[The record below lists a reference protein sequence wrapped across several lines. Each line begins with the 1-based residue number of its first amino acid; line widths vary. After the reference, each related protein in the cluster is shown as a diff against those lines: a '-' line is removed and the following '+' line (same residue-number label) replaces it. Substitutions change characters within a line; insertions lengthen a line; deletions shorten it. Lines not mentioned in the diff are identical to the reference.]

1 MKILQ
6 IRRDKD
12 EYMDMLLLADLKQ
25 DIIESYLDKS
35 EMFALINGG
44 DVCAVCVVEV
54 LKNRKCELKNI
65 VTRPEDRGKGY
76 AKYMIHHICEHY
88 GNRCDTM
95 YAGTGNCKKKLEF
108 LGKCGFVN
116 SHIVANYYLDHYS
129 EPIYEGEVRLTD
141 KIYLKKQ
148 LDAEINVKKVVDLA
162 LEAGRIL
169 LKNGAEIFRV
179 DETMIRICK
188 RFHVE
193 YVDTFILSHAIFIS
207 AENGMEET
215 YTKVKQ
221 VPLSSSHLGIVAEV
235 NELSRQIAEGLVSIE
250 EASRRLRKIEGLPE
264 NRGYFQVFAAGAASG
279 CYGYILGASALE
291 SMVAFFIG
299 CILYV
304 WVLTAKKQHIS
315 KMIVNIVGGVIITA
329 LALTA
334 YHLPLPG
341 GVKLDG
347 MIIGSIMPLVP
358 GLAFVN
364 AIRDIA
370 DSDFLSGTVR
380 MIDALLVFVYIAVGV
395 GVTLS
400 AYNTMGGGL
409 ML

>member
-1 MKILQ
+1 MKIQQ
-6 IRRDKD
+6 IRRNKD
-12 EYMDMLLLADLKQ
+12 EYMEMLLAADPQ
-25 DIIESYLDKS
+25 EDMIQTYLDKS
-35 EMFALINGG
+35 DVFILVNGS
-44 DVCAVCVVEV
+44 DVCGICVVEL

-65 VTRPEDRGKGY
+65 VTRERDRGKGY

-88 GNRCDTM
+88 GNICDTM
-95 YAGTGNCKKKLEF
+95 YVGTGNCEKMLSF
-108 LGKCGFVN
+108 FRKCGFVN
-116 SHIVANYYLDHYS
+116 SHIAVNYYTDHYR
-129 EPIYEGEVRLTD
+129 EPIYEDGVRLTD

-148 LDAEINVKKVVDLA
+148 LDSEIDVKKVVDLA

-179 DETMIRICK
+179 DETITRICH

-193 YVDTFILSHAIFIS
+193 YVDTFILSHAIFVS
-207 AENGMEET
+207 AENGMEEA

-235 NELSRQIAEGLVSIE
+235 NELSREIAEGLVGIE
-250 EASRRLRKIEGLPE
+250 EASKRLKKIEHMPSK
-264 NRGYFQVFAAGAASG
+264 RGYFQVLAAGIGSG
-279 CYGYILGASALE
+279 CFGYLLGASALE
-291 SMVAFFIG
+291 SIVAFCIG
-299 CILYV
+299 CLLYI
-304 WVLTAKKQHIS
+304 WVLAAKKHNIS
-315 KMIVNIVGGVIITA
+315 KMIVNIVGGVIITT
-329 LALTA
+329 LAILAFHMPFLGT
-334 YHLPLPG
+334 
-341 GVKLDG
+341 VKMDG

-395 GVTLS
+395 GFTLS
-400 AYNTMGGGL
+400 VYSKLGGGL